1 VFDNQAPTE
10 WRADLFRLIRE
21 TPALDWQLLTKRP
34 QNIARML
41 PSDWSDGYA
50 NVWLGTTTED
60 AERYRMRWPILS
72 RVPADRRFI
81 SYEPAIALLGRLDV
95 ATARCLP
102 DWVICG
108 GESGGHARVINP
120 AWARHVRD
128 QCRALGV
135 PFLHK
140 QWGTYRSNP
149 LVQERGL
156 SSAEA
161 QRRDPPSNGKGARC
175 STADCI
181 GSFPANTSSRFDRE
195 SVPQLCRVVFVKHGR
210 ARAVGARR
218 LIAERRVIGLNR
230 APITRSPC
238 ARVRDLDVR
247 HFHRRPRD
255 PLEHATIGD
264 RSDASGIRAHGR

>member
-1 VFDNQAPTE
+1 
-10 WRADLFRLIRE
+10 
-21 TPALDWQLLTKRP
+21 
-34 QNIARML
+34 ML

-60 AERYRMRWPILS
+60 AGRYRMRWPILS

-140 QWGTYRSNP
+140 AMGH
-149 LVQERGL
+149 L
-156 SSAEA
+156 SQQS
-161 QRRDPPSNGKGARC
+161 
-175 STADCI
+175 
-181 GSFPANTSSRFDRE
+181 
-195 SVPQLCRVVFVKHGR
+195 
-210 ARAVGARR
+210 VGARARSIVGRGPAPRSTQQRQGGALLDGR
-218 LIAERRVIGLNR
+218 LHRQFPGEHVIKVRSRER
-230 APITRSPC
+230 
-238 ARVRDLDVR
+238 
-247 HFHRRPRD
+247 
-255 PLEHATIGD
+255 ATTL
-264 RSDASGIRAHGR
+264 

>member
-1 VFDNQAPTE
+1 MFDNQAPTE

-161 QRRDPPSNGKGARC
+161 QRRDPPSNGKGARARRP
-175 STADCI
+175 TASAVSRRTRHQ
-181 GSFPANTSSRFDRE
+181 GSI
-195 SVPQLCRVVFVKHGR
+195 
-210 ARAVGARR
+210 ARACHNSVGWSSLSMGVLERLAR
-218 LIAERRVIGLNR
+218 EGS
-230 APITRSPC
+230 SPN
-238 ARVRDLDVR
+238 VV
-247 HFHRRPRD
+247 
-255 PLEHATIGD
+255 
-264 RSDASGIRAHGR
+264 